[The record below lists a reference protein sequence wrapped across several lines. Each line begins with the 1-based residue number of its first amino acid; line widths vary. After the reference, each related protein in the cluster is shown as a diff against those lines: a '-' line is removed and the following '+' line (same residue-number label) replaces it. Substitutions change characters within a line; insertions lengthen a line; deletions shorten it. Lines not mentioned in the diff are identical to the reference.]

1 MKKNFFIIYGDS
13 YLNFNLNKMKNKNC
27 NAIMAIFKNK
37 NKYDKSNVR
46 LKNKSII
53 YEKNTSSNT
62 NFDYIDYGASYVNK
76 KIFEKMPKN
85 KKFDLSILL
94 QKYIKKIN

>member
-1 MKKNFFIIYGDS
+1 MKKFFIIYGDS

-37 NKYDKSNVR
+37 NKYDKSNA

-53 YEKNTSSNT
+53 YENTSSNT

-94 QKYIKKIN
+94 QNISKKN

>member
-1 MKKNFFIIYGDS
+1 
-13 YLNFNLNKMKNKNC
+13 
-27 NAIMAIFKNK
+27 MAIFKNK

-76 KIFEKMPKN
+76 KFL
-85 KKFDLSILL
+85 KKC
-94 QKYIKKIN
+94 QKIRNLIYQYYYKIYQKKIN